1 VTSGA
6 RVGVTSEVLHG
17 AFSLWWAPE
26 YPQLVLEGRLGNAL
40 PGSGLLGAPVRATVR
55 ATVRD
60 PDHAPYCTDSPHPG
74 LRQLLTAECSH
85 EEVLA
90 AIEGSR

>member
-26 YPQLVLEGRLGNAL
+26 YRQLVLEGRLGNAL

-55 ATVRD
+55 D
-60 PDHAPYCTDSPHPG
+60 PDHAPYCTDSPDPG